1 MGKKDDKGLSG
12 FAKTEIVLGTIGA
25 LLIIGLIIEE
35 KAF

>member
-12 FAKTEIVLGTIGA
+12 FAKTEVVLGTIGA